1 MKRIYDPPEPDD
13 GLRYLVERLWPRG
26 MKKESVKVDGWLKEV
41 APSPQLRTWFS
52 HDPAKW
58 KEFQRRYFAEL
69 NNNPSA
75 WIPLVEAEQKGNLT
89 LLFSARDI
97 QHNSAVA
104 LKNFLLSRIR
114 RQNP

>member
-26 MKKESVKVDGWLKEV
+26 MKKESVKVDAWLKEV

-75 WIPLVEAEQKGNLT
+75 WIPLVEAEHKGNLT